1 MLLSSPIL
9 ASTSLFGNR
18 VVVVSVVLE
27 EEAADVVANSSVRVS
42 VVVIGGFIVSK
53 VVLSIVVLGLDM
65 VGLVVDLIVVI
76 GAVVAS

>member
-27 EEAADVVANSSVRVS
+27 EEVADVVANSSFRVS

-65 VGLVVDLIVVI
+65 VGLVVDLMVVI
-76 GAVVAS
+76 GAVVVS

>member
-18 VVVVSVVLE
+18 VVVSVVLE
-27 EEAADVVANSSVRVS
+27 EEVADVVANSSVRVS

-65 VGLVVDLIVVI
+65 VGLVVDLIVII